1 MNLSEYPRLGE
12 KVFRRRLSNGL
23 EVVVVNKPFHARRYA
38 FFAVRYE
45 SWGSPP
51 WCAGCSAGTPGL
63 PSAPSPPTRP
73 FAGPPAAGR
82 SPQA

>member
-38 FFAVRYE
+38 FFAVRYGGMDLRFRLGE
-45 SWGSPP
+45 IGRAS
-51 WCAGCSAGTPGL
+51 CRDRVSAVV
-63 PSAPSPPTRP
+63 
-73 FAGPPAAGR
+73 
-82 SPQA
+82 